1 MFIHTILIAVL
12 IVQIYGLFSKNGDFS
27 GKNFCG
33 VGTTLKKHPHPL
45 FFFEKKSSEFGFIEK
60 IGCITCLGLCPR
72 I

>member
-45 FFFEKKSSEFGFIEK
+45 FFFSKKNQAN
-60 IGCITCLGLCPR
+60 LGLLKKLGVSHV
-72 I
+72 